1 MFSSFNLASLTA
13 FVGLLASY
21 GSPFVMPEDYEA
33 YMRQSSVLEQIELA
47 RTLPEFDRIYY
58 LWERQ
63 YTRAKHL
70 EALRVFEQEIASIKV
85 KLESRPNY
93 SVTKKQ
99 VV

>member
-70 EALRVFEQEIASIKV
+70 EALRVFEEEVALTLT
-85 KLESRPNY
+85 KLEAKNKY
-93 SVTKKQ
+93 TNKNQVT
-99 VV
+99 